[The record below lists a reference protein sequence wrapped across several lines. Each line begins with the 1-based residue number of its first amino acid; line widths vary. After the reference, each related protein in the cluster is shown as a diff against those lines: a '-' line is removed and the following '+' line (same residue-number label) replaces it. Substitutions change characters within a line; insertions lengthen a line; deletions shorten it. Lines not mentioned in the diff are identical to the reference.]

1 MMGTKRSVVGT
12 FFGVNLASLV
22 LTTAIPAFAQD
33 NSTATTGQQG
43 ATGQQG
49 QQPHSHSHHHH
60 AHSGTNSGTQQNQQ

>member
-1 MMGTKRSVVGT
+1 MIGTKRSAVGA
-12 FFGVNLASLV
+12 FFVVNLASLV

-49 QQPHSHSHHHH
+49 QQPHRHSHHHH
-60 AHSGTNSGTQQNQQ
+60 AAKGTNSGTQPSPQ

>member
-1 MMGTKRSVVGT
+1 MMGTKRSVVGALI
-12 FFGVNLASLV
+12 GVNLASLV

-49 QQPHSHSHHHH
+49 QQPHRHSHHKH
-60 AHSGTNSGTQQNQQ
+60 AHPGTNSGTQQSPQ